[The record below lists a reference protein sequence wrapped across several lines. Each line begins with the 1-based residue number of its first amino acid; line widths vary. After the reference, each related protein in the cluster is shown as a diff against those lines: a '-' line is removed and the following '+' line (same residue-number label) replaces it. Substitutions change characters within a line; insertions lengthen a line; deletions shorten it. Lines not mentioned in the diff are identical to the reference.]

1 MKPIRI
7 VLAAFAA
14 VLVAGAVAQAAR
26 QQPTRSPASHARPAT
41 TLSSS
46 GTDPTDPGE
55 SEPAEQNADG
65 TGSASAAVPE
75 FTACAG
81 LTGLDNAICH
91 VQANDVAHPDTGL
104 ANALSHL
111 QANQAAQASR
121 AASASESSPGNS
133 AAGLAH
139 APTGVVPGS

>member
-26 QQPTRSPASHARPAT
+26 QQPTPTPVSHARPAT
-41 TLSSS
+41 ILSSS
-46 GTDPTDPGE
+46 GTDSTDPGE
-55 SEPAEQNADG
+55 SEPAGPSTDG
-65 TGSASAAVPE
+65 TGPASAAVPD

-91 VQANDVAHPDTGL
+91 VQANNVAHPNTGL

-121 AASASESSPGNS
+121 LASASASSPGNS
-133 AAGLAH
+133 AVGLAH